1 MKITVSQILKF
12 LKSKEGEKITSIEE
26 LASYYEIPPMDF
38 VGVID
43 RRVYDAI
50 ERNKVVLKS
59 KMKRTW
65 MFSKNGNLSLSAY
78 KLIATQ
84 DELSRLNG
92 NSNEESKSKKDP
104 LLEVLKPKEI
114 WAEGLYSNEDS
125 SSYNT
130 ALKEK

>member
-1 MKITVSQILKF
+1 MKITISQILKF
-12 LKSKEGEKITSIEE
+12 LKSEEGEKVTSIEE
-26 LASYYEIPPMDF
+26 LASYYEMPPIDF

-59 KMKRTW
+59 KMKRVW
-65 MFSKNGNLSLSAY
+65 MFSRNGNLALHAY
-78 KLIATQ
+78 KLMATA

-92 NSNEESKSKKDP
+92 SSNEGSSSKKDP

-114 WAEGLYSNEDS
+114 WAEGLYSNEDNS
-125 SSYNT
+125 AYNAT
-130 ALKEK
+130 LKGK